1 MRLKVIDGSGDDE
14 INEFVSACP
23 NSLIYSY
30 PGFIELISDHLDAS
44 PGWILAKDET
54 RILGA
59 LPFAQSKAGEFGT
72 VFNSLPYYGS
82 NGGVLQCKLN
92 NKIKASLVKGYFDY
106 AQSLNACS
114 ATLTTNPFP
123 LFISTPLNHEQ

>member
-1 MRLKVIDGSGDDE
+1 MRLEVIDGSGDDE
-14 INEFVSACP
+14 INEYVSACP

-44 PGWILAKDET
+44 PGWILAKDEMG
-54 RILGA
+54 ILGA

-82 NGGVLQCKLN
+82 NGGVIQTSGN
-92 NKIKASLVKGYFDY
+92 VEVKKF
-106 AQSLNACS
+106 
-114 ATLTTNPFP
+114 
-123 LFISTPLNHEQ
+123 